1 MHKPAVLHLV
11 QRRPRL
17 AVEPVRAAQ
26 ARKAAVAGAEAA
38 LRRTPR
44 QPVRRT

>member
-1 MHKPAVLHLV
+1 LHKHAVLHLR
-11 QRRPRL
+11 QRRPKVV
-17 AVEPVRAAQ
+17 VEPVRAAE

-38 LRRTPR
+38 VRSTPL